1 MESTFVKDVG
11 TCIGETWD
19 TGIGGT
25 WDRIC
30 GRDCFLLQVGMKFVL
45 VKFQMSSKNACF
57 DRLIKLI
64 LIQVIAMQ

>member
-30 GRDCFLLQVGMKFVL
+30 GRDCFLLQAGMKFVS

>member
-30 GRDCFLLQVGMKFVL
+30 GRDCFLLQAGIKFVF
-45 VKFQMSSKNACF
+45 VKFRISSKNACF